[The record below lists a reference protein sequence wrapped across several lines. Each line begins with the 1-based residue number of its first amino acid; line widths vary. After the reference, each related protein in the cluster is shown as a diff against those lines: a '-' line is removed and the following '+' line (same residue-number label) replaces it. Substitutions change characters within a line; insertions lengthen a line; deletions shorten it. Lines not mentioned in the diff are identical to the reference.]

1 MDYAHLQRHVLSP
14 IVKVKMCVCVCA
26 AMLLCMT
33 HPNWKGVC
41 SAVDFSPA
49 VSACLKWWTREGIN
63 SRTALLLLPL
73 CLTSFCLPHL
83 FVLVSVC
90 MFPHVRLNSRT
101 FTSWP
106 CVWGKFTIEKQHN
119 GIETTHC
126 FYPSCARTCSQTRMH
141 SYAESPLTRY
151 MSALPQFGSCW
162 SCC

>member
-14 IVKVKMCVCVCA
+14 IVKVKMCVCVCVCA

-33 HPNWKGVC
+33 HPNWEGVC
-41 SAVDFSPA
+41 SALDFSPA

-90 MFPHVRLNSRT
+90 MFPHARLNSRT
-101 FTSWP
+101 FTSWVCMWENSQLKNSTMVLRQP
-106 CVWGKFTIEKQHN
+106 TIFISLSHVHVVKH
-119 GIETTHC
+119 
-126 FYPSCARTCSQTRMH
+126 TCIHTLK
-141 SYAESPLTRY
+141 PL
-151 MSALPQFGSCW
+151 
-162 SCC
+162 